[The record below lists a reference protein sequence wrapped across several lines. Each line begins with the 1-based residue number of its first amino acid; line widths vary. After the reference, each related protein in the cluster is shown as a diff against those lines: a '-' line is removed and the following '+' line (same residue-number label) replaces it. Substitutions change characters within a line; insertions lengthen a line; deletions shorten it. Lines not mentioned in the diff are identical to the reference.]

1 MKQKKRFL
9 LVNNR
14 GFISMYALLILSIFL
29 TFATM
34 LTQKIITYAYIRK
47 QEHAMLIDLYIIKNL
62 QDKIQATK
70 ENVMD
75 DNEEEVVHED
85 MDIETEE
92 NEEGKEEIVTWEV
105 EYESTVFY
113 FEWSEQQ
120 VYITYMWDHEP
131 KKVDVQLSE
140 EFFILDY
147 AYVTP

>member
-1 MKQKKRFL
+1 
-9 LVNNR
+9 
-14 GFISMYALLILSIFL
+14 
-29 TFATM
+29 M